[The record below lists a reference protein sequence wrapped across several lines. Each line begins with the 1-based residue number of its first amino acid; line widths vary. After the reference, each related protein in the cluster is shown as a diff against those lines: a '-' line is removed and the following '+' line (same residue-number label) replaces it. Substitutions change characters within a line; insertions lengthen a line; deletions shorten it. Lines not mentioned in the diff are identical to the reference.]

1 MSWERSAALAGF
13 SFIALYVAAF
23 ALGIEVGASDRE
35 ILAYY
40 ADSGNRAKELAA
52 FFVIAAAGLSYL
64 VFAVLLRSLIVREE
78 AGTGVLAALTMAS
91 GATTT
96 ALVLAGNALSR
107 ATAFAAMDDE
117 FKLEPNTR
125 RLLENTGFLLFV
137 CATLAAIVLVVSV
150 SLAAMRCG
158 ILPRW
163 LGWAGL
169 PIALLLPLAIA
180 FVGFLVLMIWVLA
193 VSVTLLL
200 RATDAKRMSPG

>member
-1 MSWERSAALAGF
+1 MSWERSAAFAGF
-13 SFIALYVAAF
+13 SFVAFYVAAF

-35 ILAYY
+35 IVDYY

-52 FFVIAAAGLSYL
+52 FFLIATAGLSYL
-64 VFAVLLRSLIVREE
+64 LFAVLLRSLLVREE
-78 AGTGVLAALTMAS
+78 QGTGVLAALSLAS
-91 GATTT
+91 GAATT
-96 ALVLAGNALSR
+96 ALVLAGNAVSR
-107 ATAFAAMDDE
+107 ATAFAAMDEE
-117 FKLEPNTR
+117 FELEPNTR

-150 SLAAMRCG
+150 SLAALRCG

-163 LGWAGL
+163 LGWAGF
-169 PIALLLPLAIA
+169 PPALLLPLAIA

-200 RATDAKRMSPG
+200 RATDQERLSPG